1 MYNQPSLSLL
11 TMQAIR
17 MTEEQKQQVS
27 ALLLIKWTGFEGG
40 LEFIQEKK
48 IPVVVAM
55 KGFTD
60 FRFHNLKEDGCEH
73 KASFMLI
80 WKQFKPY
87 LYTLAYLSFQ
97 PPLLCYICHLFFDFE
112 NSWFAAHILPK
123 WNIYSTCY
131 VWDFTNKWK
140 NVFFLT
146 IKPCR
151 GIARYLKWSCN
162 LWKKCTG
169 ITCILI
175 SLTCWIIFFLYNFKH
190 Y

>member
-1 MYNQPSLSLL
+1 MCIWNLFSPTFKEVYNQPSFSLL

-80 WKQFKPY
+80 
-87 LYTLAYLSFQ
+87 
-97 PPLLCYICHLFFDFE
+97 
-112 NSWFAAHILPK
+112 
-123 WNIYSTCY
+123 
-131 VWDFTNKWK
+131 
-140 NVFFLT
+140 
-146 IKPCR
+146 
-151 GIARYLKWSCN
+151 
-162 LWKKCTG
+162 
-169 ITCILI
+169 
-175 SLTCWIIFFLYNFKH
+175 
-190 Y
+190 